1 MKQATFVVKF
11 LLLSVFLW
19 HSPRVKSQTFE
30 LGGMLGGSYYFG
42 DVNNEWGIMPSQ
54 VRYSYMA
61 FGKLYL
67 NPRIVLR
74 GNIAYGRVVGIDT
87 LASSSLW
94 QRRRNL
100 NFFTDITEFSG
111 VIELNLVEDRAKGR
125 KIKNRTIPYIFA
137 GVGFFHFNPQ
147 TLYNDQT
154 YNLTEFN
161 TAGETYSQNA
171 ICFPIGGG
179 VRRYIT
185 PNFLI
190 GIEFGARLTSTSYL
204 DDIPGRTSKWQDY
217 RTITDPLKYRLTFGR
232 EITDNRVRPPGGLRG
247 KLNGNDMYF
256 FFGVTLSYK
265 RNGSFVRGFR
275 GRAVSCPRFY

>member
-1 MKQATFVVKF
+1 MKQAPFLVRLFLLSTFVWF
-11 LLLSVFLW
+11 
-19 HSPRVKSQTFE
+19 SQPAYPQTYE
-30 LGGMLGGSYYFG
+30 LGGMLGGSYYYG
-42 DVNNEWGIMPSQ
+42 DVNNEWGVVPSQ
-54 VRYSYMA
+54 VRYSFTG

-74 GNIAYGRVVGIDT
+74 GNVAYGRIVGIDT
-87 LASSSLW
+87 ISSSKW
-94 QRRRNL
+94 QQKRNL
-100 NFFTDITEFSG
+100 NFVSDITEFSG
-111 VIELNLVEDRAKGR
+111 VIELNLVEDRTKGR
-125 KIKNRTIPYIFA
+125 RIKNRTIPYIFA

-147 TLYNDQT
+147 TVYNDQL
-154 YNLTEFN
+154 YSLVEYN

-190 GIEFGARLTSTSYL
+190 GIEFGARLTTTSYL

-217 RTITDPLKYRLTFGR
+217 RGISDPLKYRLTFGR
-232 EITDNRVRPPGGLRG
+232 DITDNRVRVPGGSRG
-247 KLNGNDMYF
+247 KMNGNDLYF

-275 GRAVSCPRFY
+275 GKSISCPRFY